1 MQAKSDETTND
12 VITLGVINGVYG
24 IKGWVK
30 VFSSTNPIENILDY
44 KVWRLRRESRGSQK
58 NQEVLVTLTDGRKHG
73 KGIVAKFEG
82 YDDRNAAETLL
93 KAEINVLADELP
105 ELRQDEYY
113 WRDLVGLDVVNMD
126 GKSYGKIDHMMPTV
140 ANDVMV
146 VKSDVTVEQDKAGK
160 AVERLIPFV
169 QGVYVMKID
178 LEANLAQVDWPEDF

>member
-1 MQAKSDETTND
+1 MQGKSESETPTD

-30 VFSSTNPIENILDY
+30 VYSSTDPIENILDY
-44 KVWRLRRESRGSQK
+44 KIWRLSQK
-58 NQEVLVTLTDGRKHG
+58 NQEVVVKLADGRRHG

-93 KAEINVLADELP
+93 KAEINVLAEELP
-105 ELRQDEYY
+105 ELQQDEYY

-146 VKSDVTVEQDKAGK
+146 VKDVDAEDGK
-160 AVERLIPFV
+160 GIERLIPFI

-178 LEANLAQVDWPEDF
+178 LDENLAQVDWPEDF